1 MSPYQRREREW
12 GCGCVRGGRD
22 GNGTPHLQERQT
34 SRRLKHLQTLPMNLR
49 TRISRADGY
58 RQLEM
63 FADACMELEM
73 LEGQDRMADAT
84 LHCRWTIYRDSENWL
99 GARSMAAE
107 MARRDP
113 KDSEWRTR
121 NAHAVRMN
129 ESAEAALAYLM
140 KERKAFEDDA
150 AHLYEIGRYKCLT
163 GDPKG
168 AKEGH

>member
-1 MSPYQRREREW
+1 
-12 GCGCVRGGRD
+12 
-22 GNGTPHLQERQT
+22 
-34 SRRLKHLQTLPMNLR
+34 MNLR

-73 LEGQDRMADAT
+73 LEGKDRMADAT

-129 ESAEAALAYLM
+129 ENPEAALACLM
-140 KERKAFEDDA
+140 KEREAFEDDA
-150 AHLYEIGRYKCLT
+150 AYQYEIGRYKCLT
-163 GDPKG
+163 GDLKG
-168 AKEGH
+168 ARKATRRAFELNREYRAKFVEDEDFDAVWESFGK